1 MSPSYQSKAEALVVI
16 IEHLLVK
23 SLCASDE
30 HRLLR
35 DFYREEEDEKQV
47 VDWEDMP
54 LPARQSHA
62 QWVTVS
68 CLQQANDAVKFNA
81 VYMPSVWIRCFRMSI
96 RRSREKHIL
105 EEHERNRK
113 LSNEM

>member
-68 CLQQANDAVKFNA
+68 CLQQANEASDP
-81 VYMPSVWIRCFRMSI
+81 YTRHIDSVEFPCIICLL
-96 RRSREKHIL
+96 KT
-105 EEHERNRK
+105 
-113 LSNEM
+113 